1 MDNVHLVLNEDDGG
15 PVISRIHADD
25 FIHETLGLIKGH
37 ARARLVKEQKPGLR
51 HEGAHDFHTPPVEHA
66 ELGNGMIKFLS
77 EAGVQGFELFRRL
90 FTAGAVL
97 GEKGLSPED
106 IVHETEAEARMVADH
121 DVVEDGEIGTEPGAL
136 EGAGDTRPAHFLRR
150 GAGDVAAVHHDA
162 ARARAVNACHHV
174 KEGCLAG
181 AVGTDK
187 PHGLAGVD
195 VHLQRVQ
202 GHETAE
208 AHGEIRAFKQM
219 CHYALP
225 VYVRGLRGRSPAGR

>member
-1 MDNVHLVLNEDDGG
+1 MLSKTVRSGQSLERWKVRVN
-15 PVISRIHADD
+15 
-25 FIHETLGLIKGH
+25 
-37 ARARLVKEQKPGLR
+37 
-51 HEGAHDFHTPPVEHA
+51 
-66 ELGNGMIKFLS
+66 ELGRVRSLI
-77 EAGVQGFELFRRL
+77 
-90 FTAGAVL
+90 
-97 GEKGLSPED
+97 
-106 IVHETEAEARMVADH
+106 
-121 DVVEDGEIGTEPGAL
+121 
-136 EGAGDTRPAHFLRR
+136 
-150 GAGDVAAVHHDA
+150 AAVHHDA